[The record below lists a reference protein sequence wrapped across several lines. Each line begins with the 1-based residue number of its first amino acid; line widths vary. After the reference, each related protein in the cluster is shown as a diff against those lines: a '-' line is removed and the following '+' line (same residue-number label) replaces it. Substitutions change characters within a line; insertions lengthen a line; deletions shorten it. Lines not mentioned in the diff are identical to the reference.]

1 MTKSKEKKELVIS
14 GTLSKI
20 SQEKRLMN
28 LQKEI
33 EKISIYYISLFL
45 EKRSSFLKLLSDEE
59 VGLVSV
65 GPENSTKSEWFE
77 NLEWWLEILKPN
89 RIFPVQPEII
99 FITNI
104 GHTQDRGRAG
114 AVPATGRVGVGPAV
128 TGQAKERN
136 L

>member
-20 SQEKRLMN
+20 SQEKRLIN

-33 EKISIYYISLFL
+33 EKISIYYISLFP

-104 GHTQDRGRAG
+104 GHTQDRGQARA
-114 AVPATGRVGVGPAV
+114 VPAV